1 MKTFSYLKFLCFI
14 FFVLFLSDLSFGQAE
29 VYIGGRSGINVAS
42 FKWDADTRKNRDL
55 STKSIIGP
63 HVSFVSAI
71 KFNNWFGVQAE
82 AAYIQRGARAIYDI
96 ENLQGQ
102 NEQGQAINYR
112 DVYVVDRFK
121 THYIDVPIFV
131 RFRLG
136 GEGFAATAKF
146 GPTFSMAMTG
156 THQHTEDAKVVG
168 QNQQGQP
175 TEQIIDYVKTKNMN
189 FDKEYNRFDIAAT
202 GALGVEIGAGPGAI
216 IADLR
221 YLLGLNDLNAK
232 SRKID
237 NRIKNRGFQIG
248 LGYIVK
254 L

>member
-1 MKTFSYLKFLCFI
+1 MKTFSYLKLCAI
-14 FFVLFLSDLSFGQAE
+14 FMLVFLSNRGFTQPEIL
-29 VYIGGRSGINVAS
+29 IGGRSGINVAS
-42 FKWDADTRKNRDL
+42 YRWDAQVRNNREL
-55 STKSIIGP
+55 STKSIVGP
-63 HVSFVSAI
+63 HVSFVSTL

-82 AAYIQRGARAIYDI
+82 AAYIQRGARAIFDV

-102 NEQGQAINYR
+102 NEQGQAVNYQ

-136 GEGFAATAKF
+136 GEGFAATAKL
-146 GPTFSMAMTG
+146 GPTFSMALTG

-168 QNQQGQP
+168 QNQQGQQV
-175 TEQIIDYVKTKNMN
+175 EQRIDYVKTKNID

-202 GALGVEIGAGPGAI
+202 GALGIEISAGPGAI

-221 YLLGLNDLNAK
+221 YLLGLNDLNTK

-237 NRIKNRGFQIG
+237 DRIKNRGFQIG